1 MTTRESIPPTTRHP
15 RTTIPDISPMKI
27 GFDGKRAV
35 ANMTGLGNYS
45 RLAIESLADERRTD
59 SLLVYTPSMR
69 DNPRLERL
77 LHTYNVEFRLPAGK
91 GLTARGSL
99 WRTWG
104 IAGDLRKDGIDLFHG
119 LSNELPLSIKKT
131 GIPSVVTVHDV
142 IYRRLPYCY
151 KAIDRLL
158 YDFKYGRSCHN
169 ADRII
174 AISARTKL
182 DIMELYG
189 IPEEKIDVA
198 YQGCDPQFRVQL
210 SESAIEAVRKKYGL
224 PDRYL
229 LQVGTI
235 ERRKNLELSVR
246 ALPGL
251 PGDVTL
257 VAVGRDNNYLEHV
270 MRIASEAGVAERLK
284 VLEGVP
290 FMDLPALNQGAE
302 AVLYPSRYEGFGI
315 PVLEGLES
323 LRPVVAA
330 TGSCLEEAGG
340 NAAYYVDPDSP
351 DQMTDILRNI
361 LTGGDPTIA
370 ERILEGKIHASRFSN
385 SNMAA
390 DILATY
396 RKVL

>member
-1 MTTRESIPPTTRHP
+1 
-15 RTTIPDISPMKI
+15 MKI

-45 RLAIESLADERRTD
+45 RLALESLADALRHD
-59 SLLVYTPSMR
+59 KLMVYTPAMR

-77 LHTYNVEFRLPAGK
+77 LHTYNVEFRLPSGK
-91 GLTARGSL
+91 GLLRKGSL

-104 IAGDLRKDGIDLFHG
+104 ISRDLKADGIGLFHG
-119 LSNELPLSIKKT
+119 LSNELPLSIRHT
-131 GIPSVVTVHDV
+131 GIPSVVTIHDV

-151 KAIDRLL
+151 KPVDRLL
-158 YDFKYGRSCHN
+158 YDFKYGHSCRN

-174 AISARTKL
+174 AISERTKH
-182 DIMELYG
+182 DIMEFYG
-189 IPEEKIDVA
+189 IPEDKIDVA
-198 YQGCDPQFRVQL
+198 YQGCDPQFRIQL
-210 SESAIEAVRKKYGL
+210 PDHAIEAVRKKYLL

-251 PGDVTL
+251 PEDITL
-257 VAVGRDNNYLEHV
+257 VAVGRDNNYLDHV
-270 MRIASEAGVAERLK
+270 RGIAEALGVETRLR

-290 FMDLPALNQGAE
+290 FKDLPALNQGAE

-315 PVLEGLES
+315 PVLEGMES
-323 LRPVVAA
+323 MRPVVAA

-340 NAAYYVDPDSP
+340 KAAYYVDPDDP
-351 DQMTDILRNI
+351 GEMTDILRSI
-361 LTGGDPTIA
+361 ISGTDSGLA
-370 ERILEGKIHASRFSN
+370 ERILEGKIQASRFSN
-385 SNMAA
+385 DNMAR
-390 DILATY
+390 DILRTY
-396 RKVL
+396 RRVL

>member
-1 MTTRESIPPTTRHP
+1 
-15 RTTIPDISPMKI
+15 MKI

-45 RLAIESLADERRTD
+45 RLALESLSDARRQD
-59 SLLVYTPSMR
+59 KLIIYTPDMR

-77 LHTYNVEFRLPAGK
+77 HHTYNAEFRLPSRRGWWN
-91 GLTARGSL
+91 RGSL
-99 WRTWG
+99 WRTWS
-104 IAGDLRKDGIDLFHG
+104 IARDLRRDDIRLFHG
-119 LSNELPLSIKKT
+119 LSNELPLSIRRT
-131 GIPSVVTVHDV
+131 GIPAVVTVHDV

-151 KAIDRLL
+151 KPIDRRL
-158 YDFKYGRSCHN
+158 YDFKYGHSCHN

-174 AISARTKL
+174 AISERTKL

-189 IPEEKIDVA
+189 IAEDKIDVA
-198 YQGCDPQFRVQL
+198 YQGCDPQFKVQL
-210 SESAIEAVRKKYGL
+210 GEHILESIRKKYDL

-246 ALPGL
+246 ALAQL
-251 PGDVTL
+251 PADIAL
-257 VAVGRDNNYLEHV
+257 VAVGRDNNYLGEV
-270 MRIASEAGVAERLK
+270 LKIADEYGVLNRLK
-284 VLEGVP
+284 VLQGVP
-290 FMDLPALNQGAE
+290 FKDLPALNQGAE
-302 AVLYPSRYEGFGI
+302 VILYPSRYEGFGI

-340 NAAYYVDPDSP
+340 NAAYYVDPDS
-351 DQMTDILRNI
+351 DGDMADILNGIISGRD
-361 LTGGDPTIA
+361 TGIA

-385 SNMAA
+385 DNMAA
-390 DILATY
+390 DILQTY
-396 RKVL
+396 GKVL

>member
-1 MTTRESIPPTTRHP
+1 
-15 RTTIPDISPMKI
+15 MKI

-45 RLAIESLADERRTD
+45 RLALESLSDARRQD
-59 SLLVYTPSMR
+59 KLIIYTPDMR

-77 LHTYNVEFRLPAGK
+77 HHTYNADFRLPSGRGFWTK
-91 GLTARGSL
+91 GAL
-99 WRTWG
+99 WRTWS
-104 IAGDLRKDGIDLFHG
+104 IARDLKRDGIQLFHG
-119 LSNELPLSIKKT
+119 LSNELPLSIRRT

-151 KAIDRLL
+151 KPVDRLL
-158 YDFKYGRSCHN
+158 YDFKYGHSCHN

-174 AISARTKL
+174 AISKRTKL

-189 IPEEKIDVA
+189 IAEDKIDVA
-198 YQGCDPQFRVQL
+198 YQGCDPQFKVQAGDRIL
-210 SESAIEAVRKKYGL
+210 ESIRKKYDL

-246 ALPGL
+246 ALAQL
-251 PGDVTL
+251 PADVAL
-257 VAVGRDNNYLEHV
+257 VAVGRDNNYLGDV
-270 MRIASEAGVAERLK
+270 LKIADEYGVLDRLK
-284 VLEGVP
+284 VLQGVP
-290 FMDLPALNQGAE
+290 FKDLPALNQGAE
-302 AVLYPSRYEGFGI
+302 VILYPSRYEGFGI

-340 NAAYYVDPDSP
+340 NAAYYVDPDSAG
-351 DQMTDILRNI
+351 DMADVLNGIISGRD
-361 LTGGDPTIA
+361 TGIA

-385 SNMAA
+385 DNMAA
-390 DILATY
+390 DISRTY
-396 RKVL
+396 SKVL

>member
-1 MTTRESIPPTTRHP
+1 
-15 RTTIPDISPMKI
+15 MKI

-35 ANMTGLGNYS
+35 NNLTGLGNYS
-45 RLAIESLADERRTD
+45 RLALESLADARRQD
-59 SLLVYTPSMR
+59 KLIIYAPAMR

-77 LHTYNVEFRLPAGK
+77 HHTYNAEFRLPSGK
-91 GLTARGSL
+91 GLLGRGSL

-104 IAGDLRKDGIDLFHG
+104 ITRDLKRDGIDLFHG
-119 LSNELPLSIKKT
+119 LSNELPLSIRRA

-151 KAIDRLL
+151 KPADRLI
-158 YDFKYGRSCHN
+158 YDFKYGRSCRN

-174 AISARTKL
+174 AISGRTKL
-182 DIMELYG
+182 DIMEFYG
-189 IPEEKIDVA
+189 IPEDKIDVA

-210 SESAIEAVRKKYGL
+210 GERAIEAVRRKYSL

-246 ALPGL
+246 ALAEL
-251 PGDVTL
+251 PGDIAL
-257 VAVGRDNNYLEHV
+257 AAVGRDNNYLPRV
-270 MRIASEAGVAERLK
+270 MKIAEECGVADRLI
-284 VLEGVP
+284 VLQGVP
-290 FMDLPALNQGAE
+290 FGDLPALNQGAE

-351 DQMTDILRNI
+351 GELADTLRGI
-361 LTGGDPTIA
+361 ISGGDPRIS
-370 ERILEGKIHASRFSN
+370 ERILEGKLHASRFSN
-385 SNMAA
+385 DNMAS
-390 DILATY
+390 DILRTY
-396 RKVL
+396 RRIL